1 MTAVPLP
8 VLDAFCLM
16 IHTLA
21 LTVVSIDS
29 SDLTATVQSLA
40 FLACTLTTHLTHVLS
55 AIQTA
60 RHVKAEDQ
68 ATVSLVHRAC
78 IYPMTHSVLRSVHL
92 TLTLTAHLASDAT
105 RAV

>member
-8 VLDAFCLM
+8 ALDALCLT

-29 SDLTATVQSLA
+29 GDLTATVQSLV
-40 FLACTLTTHLTHVLS
+40 FLACTLTIRLTHVPS
-55 AIQTA
+55 AIHTV

-78 IYPMTHSVLRSVHL
+78 TFPMTHSVSRSVHL
-92 TLTLTAHLASDAT
+92 TLTLTAHLASDVT